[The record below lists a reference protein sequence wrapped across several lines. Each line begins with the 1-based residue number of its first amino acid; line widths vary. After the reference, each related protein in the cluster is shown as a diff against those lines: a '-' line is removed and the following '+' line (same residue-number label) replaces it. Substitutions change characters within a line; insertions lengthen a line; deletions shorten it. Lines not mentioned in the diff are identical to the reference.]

1 MSDLGEARAV
11 LERVFGFRDFRE
23 GQDDVVRAVLAGENA
38 LVVMPTGGGKSLCYQ
53 LPAIVREG
61 TALVVSPLI
70 ALMKDQTDSLAE
82 RGVPATIIN
91 STVTPGEIAKR
102 LRAMRGGAFK
112 LVYVAPERFRSERFV
127 EAAADSSISLVAID
141 EAHCISEW
149 GHDFR
154 PDYRMLGAS
163 LNRIGSPQ
171 VLALTATATAEV
183 RADIAKQLVLG
194 DARHF
199 IAGFDRPNLALRVVP
214 TARERDKLTEAV
226 ALVREAGG
234 TGIVYAATRKAVDSA
249 AAQLASAGIRTVA
262 YHAGLSDRAR
272 VAAQDA
278 FRAGDVDA
286 IVATNAFGMGIDKPD
301 IRFVIHW
308 HIPGSIEAYYQEI
321 GRAGRDGLPSTCALL
336 FNYADTRHQ
345 QFFIDGSFP
354 SPDTVTAVY
363 AAIVG
368 LTAIGREPTT
378 ASVASRVALK
388 NEMSLSAAL
397 AMLERAGHIERV
409 AAPEGGDRFARS
421 IRLLDATPA
430 RVLRINRPEVAAR
443 AASEQR
449 KLRRMVDFAYSDK
462 CLRAFILRYFGDRK
476 QIGECGTCSVC
487 VPAARISRNHTQTRA
502 RGVADRMILECAPT
516 GDSLR
521 EHLRQTRSDRD
532 DQSAREVA
540 IGASDPEP
548 ASTATLGEHQTL
560 VVRKVLSCV
569 ARLNG
574 RFGKSTVTR
583 VLAGSKAKKL
593 ADAGLTN
600 LSTFGLLREMTV
612 DELGSWCD
620 ALVAGGLVSVS
631 PGAYPTMSLT
641 SAGRDAMRGTVP
653 ISLDLR
659 RFGLSRSGL
668 PPVAPERPR

>member
-1 MSDLGEARAV
+1 MSDLGEARSV

-82 RGVPATIIN
+82 RGIPATIIN

-321 GRAGRDGLPSTCALL
+321 GRAGRDGLP
-336 FNYADTRHQ
+336 
-345 QFFIDGSFP
+345 
-354 SPDTVTAVY
+354 
-363 AAIVG
+363 
-368 LTAIGREPTT
+368 
-378 ASVASRVALK
+378 
-388 NEMSLSAAL
+388 
-397 AMLERAGHIERV
+397 
-409 AAPEGGDRFARS
+409 
-421 IRLLDATPA
+421 
-430 RVLRINRPEVAAR
+430 
-443 AASEQR
+443 
-449 KLRRMVDFAYSDK
+449 
-462 CLRAFILRYFGDRK
+462 
-476 QIGECGTCSVC
+476 
-487 VPAARISRNHTQTRA
+487 
-502 RGVADRMILECAPT
+502 
-516 GDSLR
+516 
-521 EHLRQTRSDRD
+521 
-532 DQSAREVA
+532 
-540 IGASDPEP
+540 
-548 ASTATLGEHQTL
+548 
-560 VVRKVLSCV
+560 
-569 ARLNG
+569 
-574 RFGKSTVTR
+574 
-583 VLAGSKAKKL
+583 
-593 ADAGLTN
+593 
-600 LSTFGLLREMTV
+600 
-612 DELGSWCD
+612 
-620 ALVAGGLVSVS
+620 
-631 PGAYPTMSLT
+631 
-641 SAGRDAMRGTVP
+641 
-653 ISLDLR
+653 
-659 RFGLSRSGL
+659 
-668 PPVAPERPR
+668 